1 MRKTI
6 STAWFQLKKTVFGE
20 PAPKVAVIRLEG
32 VIASGGGRFRSNL
45 NLASVADQIEQ
56 AFTMQGVKAVALLVN
71 SPGGSPVQSAMITDR
86 IRAYADEKDIPVLAF
101 AEDVAASGG
110 YMISLAADEI
120 YVNEASLVGSIGVI
134 SSGFGFQEAIKKIGV
149 ERRVYTAG
157 ESKSMLDSFADE
169 KEEDIARLREIQD
182 EIHEFF
188 KSMVRKRRGK
198 RLKGLRGKI
207 FSGDV
212 FTGNEAIK
220 LGLVDG
226 VGDVRSVMRD
236 RFGDKVV
243 LKVVGEKKSKFGAL
257 LGLKSGQI
265 SIDEIVTANRLGK
278 VEDLPAGLISAVEE
292 RMWWNRFG
300 L

>member
-1 MRKTI
+1 MRKI
-6 STAWFQLKKTVFGE
+6 LSTVWFRAKKSVFGE
-20 PAPKVAVIRLEG
+20 PAPKVAVIRMEG
-32 VIASGGGRFRSNL
+32 VIASGGGRFRSNI
-45 NLASVADQIEQ
+45 NLSGFAEQIEE

-86 IRAYADEKDIPVLAF
+86 IRAFAEEKDIPVLAF

-120 YVNEASLVGSIGVI
+120 YANEASLVGSIGVI
-134 SSGFGFQEAIKKIGV
+134 SSGFGFQDAIKKIGV

-157 ESKSMLDSFADE
+157 ESKSMLDSFAE
-169 KEEDIARLREIQD
+169 QKEEDVARLREIQD
-182 EIHEFF
+182 EVHEFF

-212 FTGNEAIK
+212 FTGHEAVK
-220 LGLVDG
+220 LGLIDG
-226 VGDVRSVMRD
+226 IGDVRSVMRD

-243 LKVVGEKKSKFGAL
+243 LKIVGEKKSKFGAL
-257 LGLKSGQI
+257 LGLKGAKNI
-265 SIDEIVTANRLGK
+265 AENGIGTM
-278 VEDLPAGLISAVEE
+278 EDLPAGLMGAVEE

>member
-1 MRKTI
+1 MRKMI
-6 STAWFQLKKTVFGE
+6 STAWFGLKKSIFGE

-45 NLASVADQIEQ
+45 NLASVAEQIEQ
-56 AFTMQGVKAVALLVN
+56 AFTMQGAKAVALLIN
-71 SPGGSPVQSAMITDR
+71 SPGGSPVQAAMITDR
-86 IRAYADEKDIPVLAF
+86 IKAFADEKDIPVLAF

-110 YMISLAADEI
+110 YMIALAADEI

-134 SSGFGFQEAIKKIGV
+134 SAGFGFQEAIKKVGV

-157 ESKSMLDSFADE
+157 ESKSMLDSFSE
-169 KEEDIARLREIQD
+169 QKEEDIARLREIQD

-188 KSMVRKRRGK
+188 KAMVRKRRGK

-212 FTGNEAIK
+212 FTGSEAIK
-220 LGLVDG
+220 LGLVDNI
-226 VGDVRSVMRD
+226 GDVRSVMRD
-236 RFGDKVV
+236 RFGDKVT
-243 LKVVGEKKSKFGAL
+243 LKVVGEKKSRFGAL
-257 LGLKSGQI
+257 LGLKSDQSLTKGGI
-265 SIDEIVTANRLGK
+265 GK
-278 VEDLPAGLISAVEE
+278 IEDLPAGLISAVEE
-292 RMWWNRFG
+292 RMWWNKFG